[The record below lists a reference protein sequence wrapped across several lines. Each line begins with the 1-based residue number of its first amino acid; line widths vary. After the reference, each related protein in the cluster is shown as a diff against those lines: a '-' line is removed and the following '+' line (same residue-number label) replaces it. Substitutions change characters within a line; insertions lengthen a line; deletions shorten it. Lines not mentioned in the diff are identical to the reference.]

1 MAPRSPHR
9 NSSEGIKTAAPY
21 EKLAL
26 YYKKI
31 MEHVD
36 YVGWAFY
43 LNTLLK
49 KHKREPSSLL
59 ELGAGTGL
67 LAEHFKPASIKK
79 RITTD
84 YSFEMIRM
92 ASPKTAGYRVT
103 ADASSLPFTGNFDMM
118 LMTYDAINY
127 LSKSKIE
134 ALFKEVFRLLSENGV
149 FIFDVTTEYNS
160 LTYFEDA
167 VDAEEWGNDFI
178 VRRSWYT
185 SRTHKQYN
193 QFDFFILQKE
203 GSYLRESEKHE
214 QTIHPVSFFIEAAE
228 KASLEVEGVY
238 ADFTTETDLS
248 YAERIHFV
256 LSKKKS
262 AKVRL

>member
-1 MAPRSPHR
+1 MAPRSSHR
-9 NSSEGIKTAAPY
+9 NSSQGIEVAAPY
-21 EKLAL
+21 EKLAP

-36 YVGWAFY
+36 YVDWAFY

-67 LAEHFKPASIKK
+67 LAEHFKPVSIKK

-84 YSFEMIRM
+84 YSFEMIRK
-92 ASPKTAGYRVT
+92 ASPKTAGYRVA
-103 ADASSLPFTGNFDMM
+103 ADASSLPFTGVFDMM

-134 ALFKEVFRLLSENGV
+134 ALFKEVFRLLSEKGV

-160 LTYFEDA
+160 LTYFEDV
-167 VDAEEWGNDFI
+167 VDVEEWANDFI
-178 VRRSWYT
+178 IRRSWYE
-185 SRTHKQYN
+185 SRSLKQYN
-193 QFDFFILQKE
+193 QFDFFILQKD
-203 GSYLRESEKHE
+203 GSYLRETEKHE
-214 QTIHPVSFFIEAAE
+214 QTIHPVSFFIKAAE
-228 KASLEVEGVY
+228 KAKLEVEGVY

-248 YAERIHFV
+248 YAERVHFV
-256 LSKKKS
+256 ISKKKNTK
-262 AKVRL
+262 ARP